1 MRSDQGAVAV
11 GQADRILDQR
21 RVQLDGNARAVFAP
35 ATTAPDQYRMGLSLL
50 CDLGN
55 GAGPDLGIVLRQLGL
70 VCHQNL
76 VGEERGVLG
85 DRSDAAAQNEQG
97 DRPLTAYPASRSR
110 HFLRALAYFALG
122 VFDYQQNHPITPAS
136 WRKRSTSRA
145 AAALASLPS
154 MIFLRRSFTCTSTPT
169 ILSFGAYSVVA

>member
-1 MRSDQGAVAV
+1 MS
-11 GQADRILDQR
+11 
-21 RVQLDGNARAVFAP
+21 
-35 ATTAPDQYRMGLSLL
+35 LSLF

-55 GAGPDLGIVLRQLGL
+55 GAGPNLRIVLRQLRL

-76 VGEERGVLG
+76 VGEERGVLR
-85 DRSDAAAQNEQG
+85 DRSDSAPQNQQG
-97 DRPLTAYPASRSR
+97 DRPLTAHAASGRR
-110 HFLRALAYFALG
+110 HFPGALAYFALG

-169 ILSFGAYSVVA
+169 ILSFGVTRSRTAARGAAPSFLLS